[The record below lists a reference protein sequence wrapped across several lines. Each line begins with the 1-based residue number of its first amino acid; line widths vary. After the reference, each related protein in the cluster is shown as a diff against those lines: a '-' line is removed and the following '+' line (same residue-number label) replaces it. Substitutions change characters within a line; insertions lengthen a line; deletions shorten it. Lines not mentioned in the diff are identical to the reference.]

1 MSKNSV
7 ITRSFFGVVLGM
19 LATACTSQSPQ
30 PIQFETA
37 PYFFDIGANNS
48 EVGEE
53 AYLLTPDFQYS
64 EENAY
69 GWLSSKA
76 KTFEHTEWE
85 RSRDAFLIDGA
96 SNEKWEFKA
105 DIPEGEWWL
114 ALWYE
119 AGFEDSS
126 TIQIMVNGENTT
138 PELQAFTE
146 GAEARV
152 DIQKMYRVVQQ
163 KVEVTDSGITFSLTG
178 DKDIVR
184 LNGFALIPD
193 PGSAE
198 EEELLQLSNKIKEAG
213 TFNSQQELEHILTE
227 LDQLADQEEY
237 RSFTAYWKLQVELLQ
252 KAEKYFNYRGWSWA
266 TEETGLGLFDH
277 LHQSVMLYDGLL
289 NHENP
294 EENPLYER
302 ALWHRGRLLHWLW
315 LERGT
320 ERESDAAKRDLK
332 KIYELHP
339 NDEIVQMY
347 NGYQIDSPDPFD
359 EMQKPA
365 NAPDWAFAQWEVM
378 NRLKHIVDWWVLE
391 QQSENGEFGGKFG
404 DDVEILRFWSPL
416 ILSGDSIVYRGWK
429 KLADGVWNSN
439 KVYQGYAK
447 NPSDV
452 EHSSEFISDTAPLM
466 VLYTDDPVYEERLA
480 YSADHF
486 RNLWT
491 GFNENGHRFFKSSWF
506 SSTEVE
512 MEPPK
517 NRDVPYTTRATKAV
531 RYYGWK
537 SKDPETLQA
546 LEEWADAWLHVSQ
559 RTDKGKPKGI
569 IPASIEYPSESF
581 NGDEPNW
588 YTANMFWDY
597 FEWSGGSAI
606 LDQLLFTWTITG
618 DEDYLEPIVQHLD
631 LVSKYKGSLSAP
643 VDSFEQGSEAWAA
656 HKLGNS
662 SGFWDLVGTWRLL
675 TENGNYDELI
685 IEHGT
690 PFIKYR
696 LTGNEEHLV
705 EGIQP
710 YLETIRYNFP
720 MLTSEAIHTDR
731 VHIAPGNEREAG
743 ILQGMITGYGI
754 SESAS
759 PYIAISWEEASRD
772 ITYLVTDSDSTR
784 LNMDLYSFSE
794 KEENATMRL
803 WQLKPGFYNLIITS
817 EGNQVSKEEIKVRR
831 GGDRFSISLSN
842 QKPVKVA
849 ITQKN

>member
-266 TEETGLGLFDH
+266 TEET
-277 LHQSVMLYDGLL
+277 
-289 NHENP
+289 
-294 EENPLYER
+294 
-302 ALWHRGRLLHWLW
+302 
-315 LERGT
+315 
-320 ERESDAAKRDLK
+320 
-332 KIYELHP
+332 
-339 NDEIVQMY
+339 
-347 NGYQIDSPDPFD
+347 
-359 EMQKPA
+359 
-365 NAPDWAFAQWEVM
+365 
-378 NRLKHIVDWWVLE
+378 
-391 QQSENGEFGGKFG
+391 
-404 DDVEILRFWSPL
+404 
-416 ILSGDSIVYRGWK
+416 
-429 KLADGVWNSN
+429 
-439 KVYQGYAK
+439 
-447 NPSDV
+447 
-452 EHSSEFISDTAPLM
+452 
-466 VLYTDDPVYEERLA
+466 
-480 YSADHF
+480 
-486 RNLWT
+486 
-491 GFNENGHRFFKSSWF
+491 
-506 SSTEVE
+506 
-512 MEPPK
+512 
-517 NRDVPYTTRATKAV
+517 
-531 RYYGWK
+531 
-537 SKDPETLQA
+537 
-546 LEEWADAWLHVSQ
+546 
-559 RTDKGKPKGI
+559 
-569 IPASIEYPSESF
+569 
-581 NGDEPNW
+581 
-588 YTANMFWDY
+588 
-597 FEWSGGSAI
+597 
-606 LDQLLFTWTITG
+606 
-618 DEDYLEPIVQHLD
+618 
-631 LVSKYKGSLSAP
+631 
-643 VDSFEQGSEAWAA
+643 
-656 HKLGNS
+656 
-662 SGFWDLVGTWRLL
+662 
-675 TENGNYDELI
+675 
-685 IEHGT
+685 
-690 PFIKYR
+690 
-696 LTGNEEHLV
+696 
-705 EGIQP
+705 
-710 YLETIRYNFP
+710 
-720 MLTSEAIHTDR
+720 
-731 VHIAPGNEREAG
+731 
-743 ILQGMITGYGI
+743 
-754 SESAS
+754 
-759 PYIAISWEEASRD
+759 
-772 ITYLVTDSDSTR
+772 
-784 LNMDLYSFSE
+784 
-794 KEENATMRL
+794 
-803 WQLKPGFYNLIITS
+803 
-817 EGNQVSKEEIKVRR
+817 
-831 GGDRFSISLSN
+831 
-842 QKPVKVA
+842 
-849 ITQKN
+849 